1 MRDRYRVSVADI
13 VSELGLLVVAGGHL
27 DLAGITVS
35 TSELNRPGLPLTGYT
50 SHFVAERLQ
59 VAGWT
64 EMAYLNEL
72 PVELRTT
79 RLDAF
84 FRLGFPA
91 LIVTR
96 GMYVT
101 ADIVN
106 AADRH
111 GVPVLATD
119 RLTSETISLLN
130 RFLVYELA
138 LRSEILGSFV
148 DVYGEGVLIMGHL
161 GMARAETALE
171 LVRRGHRLIGAQSV
185 EVRRISDVELE
196 GISPAGE
203 GHLLDLAGVGKID
216 VAQLYGVAAVKSRA
230 RLSFVVLLEPRVPG
244 KEYERLGMDE
254 QHTSELGVSVA
265 LLTIP
270 VQPGRN
276 LAVTIEVAA
285 INHRQRAFGYN
296 AAADLESRMLGR
308 VDITAV

>member
-1 MRDRYRVSVADI
+1 MRDRFRISLARV
-13 VSELGLLVVAGGHL
+13 VSELRLFVVAGGHL
-27 DLAGITVS
+27 DLTQVMVG
-35 TSELNRPGLPLTGYT
+35 TSEVNRPGLPLTGYMT
-50 SHFVAERLQ
+50 HFATERLQ

-72 PVELRTT
+72 PPDVRAE
-79 RLDAF
+79 RLEAF
-84 FRLGFPA
+84 FCLSFPA

-101 ADIVN
+101 ADIVD
-106 AADRH
+106 AANRH
-111 GVPVLATD
+111 GVAVLATD
-119 RLTSETISLLN
+119 RLTSETIGLLN
-130 RFLVYELA
+130 RFLVQELA
-138 LRSEILGSFV
+138 PRTEILGSFV

-196 GISPAGE
+196 GIAPANDR
-203 GHLLDLAGVGKID
+203 HMLDLAGVGKID
-216 VAQLYGVAAVKSRA
+216 VAQLYGVAAVKSEA
-230 RLSFVVLLEPRVPG
+230 RVSFEVLLEQRVPG

-254 QHTSELGVSVA
+254 VHTSELGVA
-265 LLTIP
+265 LPVLTIP

-285 INHRQRAFGYN
+285 INHRQRVFGYN
-296 AAADLESRMLGR
+296 AAADLEARMLGR
-308 VDITAV
+308 VDITGI

>member
-1 MRDRYRVSVADI
+1 MRDRFRVSLARI
-13 VSELGLLVVAGGHL
+13 VSELRLFVVAGGHL
-27 DLAGITVS
+27 DLSGVMVV
-35 TSELNRPGLPLTGYT
+35 TSEVNRPGLPLTGYT
-50 SHFVAERLQ
+50 SHFAAERLQ

-64 EMAYLNEL
+64 EMAYLRDL
-72 PVELRTT
+72 PEDVRAK
-79 RLDAF
+79 RLDDF
-84 FRLGFPA
+84 FRLGFPG

-101 ADIVN
+101 ADMVA

-111 GVPVLATD
+111 SVPVLATD
-119 RLTSETISLLN
+119 RLTSETIGVLN

-138 LRSEILGSFV
+138 PRSEILGSFV

-196 GISPAGE
+196 GITPPGD
-203 GHLLDLAGVGKID
+203 GHMLDLAGVGKID
-216 VAQLYGVAAVKSRA
+216 VAQLYGVAAVKSEA
-230 RLSFVVLLEPRVPG
+230 RVSFVVLLEPRVPG

-254 QHTSELGVSVA
+254 QYTSELGVSVA
-265 LLTIP
+265 VLTIP

-296 AAADLESRMLGR
+296 AAADLEARMLGR